1 MPTDVESIKFS
12 ASGSGGFR
20 FAAKAAH
27 CIEKN
32 RRANCMQTAN
42 QILCIQH
49 ADPAAEYAAKTAYG
63 VPLQPGCSPVR
74 ISGGAAIMLRLFLS
88 AQQHSIRKGV
98 DDMPDQTGKNPR
110 GKIKASQ
117 KQVWK
122 RGYRS
127 NGPSTSM
134 KVRTNV
140 VVQAVVLLA
149 AFGLIVNLA
158 RIMLVEHDT
167 YTDMANSRQFRT
179 TMLPAARGTIYE
191 ANGGVVAQSATVY
204 KIYLDPGFFRKE
216 MALVEK
222 RNEELKQAAQ
232 AKRENGETEP
242 PDIVST
248 DEVREQLIAYLA
260 EILETPE
267 QTIRAAFEK
276 ENNYV
281 VLKEQVEKSRADR
294 IIEFISNIH
303 VAGSART
310 ISLSSIGRASDTK
323 RYYPQNELA
332 ASVVGFTNKDGH
344 GFYGVEKYYDEYL
357 SGIDGRNVT
366 ARDANGN
373 DMPYRYSKTYPAQDG
388 DDVYLT
394 IDMTLQTY
402 LENELT
408 EMVNQ
413 FQIKERACGVMLN
426 AKTGAVLAMGSVGGF
441 DANEPYEIYNKEI
454 AAEIKNISNEDAQ
467 TKARNAA
474 WETQWR
480 NKCVTETYIPGSV
493 FKVFTAS
500 AGLEENKI
508 NYYKDSFSCTG
519 SIIVAEG
526 TNPIHCSNRTG
537 HGVQTF
543 EMILKNSCNPA
554 FITIGQRLGKQLFSQ
569 YFDAFG
575 LTEKTGIDLP
585 GETSSIYTSVD
596 HMGPMELAASSYG
609 QNNSLTPIEM
619 VTGYAAVV
627 NGGYLLKPYV
637 VSKVVDQTGNVV
649 LSNEKNV
656 RRQVISE
663 ETSEKMRRALQFV
676 VDSNHGGN
684 AYIKGYKIGGKSGT
698 SQKLQGMVNAANA
711 EYVASYCCFA
721 PADDPEIVLLVMA
734 DEPNKSISYFGA
746 TVVVPYA
753 RRVMEKAL
761 PYLGIYPEYS
771 AEEETHK
778 DISVPLLIDTP
789 TADATEK
796 LEKYGLKYEIV
807 GDGSTVVSQ
816 MPITGTPVAKGGT
829 VVLYTSKTSPEPV
842 QVPSVI
848 NLTLAEANRILTEA
862 KLNFV
867 SKGSLHEDARVLMQ
881 SEPAGSVVDPWTV
894 ITLDVGHD
902 EDAG

>member
-1 MPTDVESIKFS
+1 
-12 ASGSGGFR
+12 
-20 FAAKAAH
+20 
-27 CIEKN
+27 
-32 RRANCMQTAN
+32 
-42 QILCIQH
+42 
-49 ADPAAEYAAKTAYG
+49 
-63 VPLQPGCSPVR
+63 
-74 ISGGAAIMLRLFLS
+74 
-88 AQQHSIRKGV
+88 
-98 DDMPDQTGKNPR
+98 MPDQTGKNPR
-110 GKIKASQ
+110 GIIKAS
-117 KQVWK
+117 KKEAWK

-127 NGPSTSM
+127 KGPSTSM
-134 KVRTNV
+134 KVRTNG
-140 VVQAVVLLA
+140 VVQTVVLLA
-149 AFGLIVNLA
+149 ALGLIVNLA
-158 RIMLVEHDT
+158 KIMLVEHDT

-216 MALVEK
+216 MELVEK
-222 RNEELKQAAQ
+222 RNAELQKDADER
-232 AKRENGETEP
+232 REKGETMKA
-242 PDIVST
+242 DIVST
-248 DEVREQLIAYLA
+248 DEIREILISYLA
-260 EILETPE
+260 ETLELSE
-267 QTIRAAFEK
+267 QTLRVAFEK
-276 ENNYV
+276 DNNYV
-281 VLKEQVEKSRADR
+281 VLKEQVEKNRADR
-294 IIEFISNIH
+294 IMEFMSNIH
-303 VAGSART
+303 VAGSGRT

-332 ASVVGFTNKDGH
+332 ASVIGFTNKDGK

-373 DMPYRYSKTYPAQDG
+373 DMPYRYSKTYAAQDG

-394 IDMTLQTY
+394 VDMTLQTY

-413 FQIKERACGVMLN
+413 FQIKQRACGVMLN

-441 DANEPYEIYNKEI
+441 DANAPYEIYDRQT
-454 AAEIKNISNEDAQ
+454 AADIKNMRNEDEQ

-500 AGLEENKI
+500 AGLEENHI
-508 NYYKDSFSCTG
+508 NYYQDGFNCTG
-519 SIIVAEG
+519 EIVVAEG
-526 TNPIHCSNRTG
+526 TPPIHCSNRTG
-537 HGVQTF
+537 HGVQSF

-554 FITIGQRLGKQLFSQ
+554 FITISQRLGKELFCQ

-585 GETSSIYTSVD
+585 GETSSIYTSENR
-596 HMGPMELAASSYG
+596 MGPVELAASSYG

-637 VSKVVDQTGNVV
+637 VSKVVDQSGNVV
-649 LSNEKNV
+649 LSNEKTV

-663 ETSEKMRRALQFV
+663 ETSEEMRRALQYV

-698 SQKLQGMVNAANA
+698 SQKLMGGVQAGNE

-721 PADDPEIVLLVMA
+721 PADDPEIVLLMMA
-734 DEPNKSISYFGA
+734 DEPSKAISYFGA

-771 AEEETHK
+771 AEEEAHK
-778 DISVPLLIDTP
+778 DISVPLLIDSP
-789 TADATEK
+789 TATAIEQLAD
-796 LEKYGLKYEIV
+796 YGLKYEIV
-807 GDGSTVVSQ
+807 GEGSTVTAQ

-829 VVLYTSKTSPEPV
+829 VMLYTGKPTSRPV

-848 NLTLAEANRILTEA
+848 NMTLAEANKVLTEA
-862 KLNFV
+862 RLNFV
-867 SKGSLHEDARVLMQ
+867 SKGSLNQDAKVLMQ
-881 SEPAGSVVDPWTV
+881 SEPAGSSVEPWTV
-894 ITLDVGHD
+894 ITLDVGLN